1 MEEHGSIKLNH
12 ITLINYLESMGS
24 QNEYFFISQDS
35 KETRNKEYAKLF
47 MEAHGVHKVIG
58 MVY

>member
-1 MEEHGSIKLNH
+1 MEEHSSIKQNH

-24 QNEYFFISQDS
+24 LNVYFFSQDS
-35 KETRNKEYAKLF
+35 KETKNKEYANLF